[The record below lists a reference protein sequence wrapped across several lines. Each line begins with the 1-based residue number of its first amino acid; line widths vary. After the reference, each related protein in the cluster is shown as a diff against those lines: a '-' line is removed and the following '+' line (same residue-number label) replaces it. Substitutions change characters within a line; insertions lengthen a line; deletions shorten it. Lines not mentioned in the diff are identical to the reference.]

1 MATRGFFSQS
11 GEHTVE
17 KASYPLDPQSLYNR
31 RQKATLSTP
40 KKRFYGGKKAKRLE
54 AVIDQAVSP

>member
-1 MATRGFFSQS
+1 MSKHDF
-11 GEHTVE
+11 EH
-17 KASYPLDPQSLYNR
+17 A
-31 RQKATLSTP
+31 